1 MAKRILLIDYEP
13 RSVERLQGLLSA
25 DHQLAVAKDGEEGLA
40 TFSSE
45 PRFDLI
51 LLAGMLPRLASGEV
65 IREIRRKGGA
75 TAPPILLMVSGY
87 KGSNPKADAQR
98 VGAFDLLVKPF
109 SDEDLRSSVRSAL
122 ESTDIGSRTVR
133 IPMVAAAPATA
144 EITASVIFSDVW
156 KDITAEPAA
165 PAKPAPA
172 PPPPPRA
179 PAAPPSAP
187 APAKPAAAS
196 SVDAEIDRRL
206 RDTLSEMLGPRETV
220 RTGPSSPAAAE
231 KAAAAGK
238 KFSTEADID
247 RMLSDT
253 LSGLSV
259 PPKKSPPGKT
269 PLPLSARPPASLSP
283 AATRTPPP
291 STRLGAT
298 PPPASAAPAPSAPA
312 APRPEPRA
320 AEPQPSPS
328 PDRFGQYEILER
340 IASGGMAELYR
351 ARRRGVEGFEKIV
364 AIKKILPHLA
374 DNEGFITMFADE

>member
-109 SDEDLRSSVRSAL
+109 SDEDLRAGVRSAL

-133 IPMVAAAPATA
+133 IPMVAAAPPTA
-144 EITASVIFSDVW
+144 ELTASDIFSDVL
-156 KDITAEPAA
+156 KDVTGEAPPPAR
-165 PAKPAPA
+165 PPA
-172 PPPPPRA
+172 PPTPSV
-179 PAAPPSAP
+179 PAAPPPAAAP
-187 APAKPAAAS
+187 PKPAAAS
-196 SVDAEIDRRL
+196 SVDSEIDRRL
-206 RDTLSEMLGPRETV
+206 HDTLSDVLGSRETV
-220 RTGPSSPAAAE
+220 RTGPGQTPGE
-231 KAAAAGK
+231 KAAAGK

-253 LSGLSV
+253 LSG
-259 PPKKSPPGKT
+259 
-269 PLPLSARPPASLSP
+269 
-283 AATRTPPP
+283 
-291 STRLGAT
+291 
-298 PPPASAAPAPSAPA
+298 
-312 APRPEPRA
+312 
-320 AEPQPSPS
+320 
-328 PDRFGQYEILER
+328 
-340 IASGGMAELYR
+340 
-351 ARRRGVEGFEKIV
+351 
-364 AIKKILPHLA
+364 
-374 DNEGFITMFADE
+374 